1 MTFFESTAHMLHSN
15 FRRLGRTLRRTVT
28 KSISRKR
35 YARHLRAETLESRR
49 LLAADFQPFHHN
61 RFDAEDVNDDGLI
74 SPMDTLA
81 EAFNNPQLLEVAGID
96 TLLKYEAST
105 QAQEVDLEVVESLR
119 NALFGPP
126 GSGAFA
132 DLAAL
137 NIQRGRDHGLADYNS
152 TREAYGLPAVN
163 SFSTRSHI
171 STHSR

>member
-1 MTFFESTAHMLHSN
+1 
-15 FRRLGRTLRRTVT
+15 
-28 KSISRKR
+28 
-35 YARHLRAETLESRR
+35 
-49 LLAADFQPFHHN
+49 
-61 RFDAEDVNDDGLI
+61 
-74 SPMDTLA
+74 MDTLA
-81 EAFNNPQLLEVAGID
+81 EAFNIPQLLEVAGID

-137 NIQRGRDHGLADYNS
+137 NIQRDHGLADYNS